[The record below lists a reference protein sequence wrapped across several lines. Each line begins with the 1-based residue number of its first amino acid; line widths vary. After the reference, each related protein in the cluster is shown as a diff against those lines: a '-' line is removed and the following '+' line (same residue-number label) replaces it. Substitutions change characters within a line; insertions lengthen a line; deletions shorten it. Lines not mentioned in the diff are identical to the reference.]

1 MHSRSRG
8 VPRRSLTIER
18 LEERWL
24 LSAEP
29 FDSSLLGTSPLED
42 QSSLAFAQL
51 GEGDVSEA
59 PPFPLAETFKLHSN
73 PGATKVV
80 YLDFDGH
87 TTTGTAWNTLWKLPT
102 INTPAYSIE
111 GGAAFSNRE
120 LEQIQIIWERVKED
134 FLPFDVDIT
143 TEDPGVD
150 ALRKAGAGDTKW
162 GVRVVIGADQA
173 NTGAGGIAYIG
184 SFNWDS
190 DTPTFVFNT
199 GLVGVAEAASHEVGH
214 TLGLAHDGLKSPR
227 TEYYQ
232 GHGAGATSWAPI
244 MGVGYYVN
252 LVQWSKGEY
261 ANASQTQ
268 DDLAIITTQN
278 GFGYR
283 TDDHSGTTAGATP
296 LGGSGTIIAGEG
308 IIERNTDLDYFVFS
322 AGAGQVVINVD
333 PFYRSPNLDILAKL
347 YDSAGVVVAMSN
359 PVTSLKATITATLEA
374 GTYYLS
380 VDGTGKPAA
389 GKDLGYSDYGSLGYY
404 SISGTRADPNLGG
417 LHGLKWNDRNGDGVK
432 DADEPGLAGWTIFV
446 DADGDGVLDD
456 GEKKATT
463 DANGNYSIENL
474 LPGDFVV
481 TEVAMP
487 GWARTFPAA
496 PGTYSVTLAMGEQAF
511 DLDFGSRA
519 GSIRG
524 RKWYDRDLDGVQD
537 DDEPGLAGWTIY
549 LDANDNGN
557 LDDGETSTTTDA
569 DGNYAFLDVLAGP
582 YTVAEVLK
590 PVWVQTFPAAPGKY
604 SFTLE
609 VAEQRSGVD
618 FGNSIGSIGGVVWN
632 DRDGDGVQDP
642 DEPGLEN
649 WQVYLDSNGNGEFDN
664 GPITVAATNAPQ
676 LIADLTT
683 ITSELTVSGL
693 RSIDDLDVLLSIE
706 HTYDSDLDVFL
717 ISPKGTRVELF
728 TDVGAN
734 GDNFINTHL
743 NDEAAI
749 AITAGVAPFTGSY
762 RPEGLL
768 SLFDGEDPNGVWK
781 LEITDDNVSD
791 AGMLIGWSVIV
802 TSHEPFTSTLDDGS
816 YEFPSLEA
824 GEYTVAAIPPAS
836 WAPTVPA
843 SPARHSMTLTPGLS
857 IVDANFGYRRA
868 SISGQK
874 WNDKNGN
881 GAKDVG
887 EPGLPGWV
895 VFLDDNGNGVFDDGA
910 QVKSAGGLPKQI
922 PDLGTLLSTMNVTG
936 LKTIEDVD
944 VTLSIDH
951 TYLADLDVYLIGPS
965 GTRVELFL
973 DIGGAGQNIQNL
985 TLDDAA
991 AVSILATPGPFTGS
1005 YRPAGLLADFN
1016 GQNPNGVWT
1025 LEVTDDAGNDV
1036 GVLKSWSLSIRSHE
1050 TFVTTD
1056 AAGNFAFFDLPPGS
1070 YAVREVA
1077 QPNWQQTYPL
1087 APDYYAFAVGS
1098 GQQASN
1104 MNFGARVTSL
1114 LGDYDRDDDV
1124 DGADFLLWQ
1133 RKLGSPA
1140 TPSGSGADG
1149 NANGAVESGDLAVWR
1164 ENFGS
1169 SLAPVAANAV
1179 AGRLAELAPEA
1190 ADSAFAQLDAAALM
1204 GPLAY
1209 AQAAPASVSAR
1220 PVYRPSLVQ
1229 PLGRSTAAAAIL
1241 VGPAGG
1247 NGQTATAIHSPSNG
1261 ASADDQAIDAA
1272 LTSAFGGAFA

>member
-1 MHSRSRG
+1 
-8 VPRRSLTIER
+8 LAIER
-18 LEERWL
+18 LEERRL

-29 FDSSLLGTSPLED
+29 LDPPLIGTTPLED
-42 QSSLAFAQL
+42 ASSVAFVQIEA
-51 GEGDVSEA
+51 GGASEA

-102 INTPAYSIE
+102 INTPAYSTE
-111 GGAAFSNRE
+111 GGAAFSSRE
-120 LEQIQIIWERVKED
+120 LEQIQNIWERVKED

-150 ALRKAGAGDTKW
+150 ALRKVGAGDTKW

-173 NTGAGGIAYIG
+173 STGAGGIAYIG

-190 DTPTFVFNT
+190 DTPCFVFNE

-214 TLGLAHDGLKSPR
+214 TLGLGHDGLKSPK
-227 TEYYQ
+227 TEYYE
-232 GHGAGATSWAPI
+232 GHGTGATSWAPI

-261 ANASQTQ
+261 ASASQTQ
-268 DDLAIITTQN
+268 DDLAIITSQN
-278 GFGYR
+278 GFSYR
-283 TDDHSGTTAGATP
+283 TDDHSNASAGATA
-296 LGGSGTIIAGEG
+296 LSGAGTTFAGEG
-308 IIERNTDLDYFVFS
+308 IIERNTDLDYFVFTS
-322 AGAGQVVINVD
+322 GAGAATINIE

-347 YDSAGVVVAMSN
+347 YDSSGAVVAMSN
-359 PVTSLKATITATLEA
+359 PASSLKATISATLEA

-380 VDGTGKPAA
+380 IDGTGKTPV
-389 GKDLGYSDYGSLGYY
+389 GSDLGYSDYGSLGYY

-417 LHGLKWNDRNGDGVK
+417 LHGLKWNDRNGDGVR

-446 DADGDGVLDD
+446 DADGDGALDD

-463 DANGNYSIENL
+463 DANGNYSIDNL

-481 TEVAMP
+481 TEVQKP
-487 GWARTFPAA
+487 GWAQTFPAA

-511 DLDFGSRA
+511 DLNFGSRA

-524 RKWYDRDLDGVQD
+524 RKWYDRDLDGVKG
-537 DDEPGLAGWTIY
+537 DDEPGLADWTIY
-549 LDANDNGN
+549 LDANDNGS
-557 LDDGETSTTTDA
+557 LDAGETSTTTDA
-569 DGNYAFLDVLAGP
+569 EGNYAFLDVLAGP
-582 YTVAEVLK
+582 YTVAEVHQ
-590 PVWVQTFPAAPGKY
+590 PIWVQTFPAAPGKY

-609 VAEQRSGVD
+609 LAEQRSGVD

-632 DRDGDGVQDP
+632 DRDGDGVQSL

-649 WQVYLDSNGNGEFDN
+649 WQVYLDSNGNGAFDN

-676 LIADLTT
+676 LIADLTKL
-683 ITSELTVSGL
+683 TSELTVSGL
-693 RSIDDLDVLLSIE
+693 QSIDDLDILLSIE
-706 HTYDSDLDVFL
+706 HSYDSDLDIFL
-717 ISPKGTRVELF
+717 ISPQGTRVELF

-734 GDNFINTHL
+734 GDNFLNTRL
-743 NDEAAI
+743 DDEAAM
-749 AITAGVAPFTGSY
+749 AITAGLAPFTGSY
-762 RPEGLL
+762 RPEALL

-802 TSHEPFTSTLDDGS
+802 TSHEPFTSTLEDGS

-824 GEYTVAAIPPAS
+824 GEYTVAAIPQAS

-843 SPARHSMTLTPGLS
+843 SPAKHSMTLTPGLS
-857 IVDANFGYRRA
+857 VVDANFGNRRA

-881 GAKDVG
+881 GIKDLG

-895 VFLDDNGNGVFDDGA
+895 VFLDDNGNGAFDDGA
-910 QVKSAGGLPKQI
+910 QVKSAGSLPKPI
-922 PDLGTLLSTMNVTG
+922 PDLGTTLSTLNVAG

-951 TYLADLDVYLIGPS
+951 TYLADLDVVLIGPS
-965 GTRVELFL
+965 GTRVELFI
-973 DIGGAGQNIQNL
+973 DIGGSGQNIQNL

-1005 YRPAGLLADFN
+1005 YRPSGLLADFD
-1016 GQNPNGVWT
+1016 GQNPNGLWT

-1050 TFVTTD
+1050 TFVTTGAEGD
-1056 AAGNFAFFDLPPGS
+1056 FAFFDLPPGA

-1077 QPNWQQTYPL
+1077 QQNWQQTYPL
-1087 APDYYAFAVGS
+1087 APGYYAFAVGS

-1114 LGDYDRDDDV
+1114 TGDYDSDADV
-1124 DGADFLLWQ
+1124 DGSDFLLWQ
-1133 RKLGSPA
+1133 RQLGSPA
-1140 TPSGSGADG
+1140 SPSGSGADG

-1164 ENFGS
+1164 ENFGG
-1169 SLAPVAANAV
+1169 SLAPIAANAV
-1179 AGRLAELAPEA
+1179 AGGSGETAGKV

-1209 AQAAPASVSAR
+1209 TQPGPASPSVR
-1220 PVYRPSLVQ
+1220 PVYRPSFVQ
-1229 PLGRSTAAAAIL
+1229 PLGGSTAAAAL
-1241 VGPAGG
+1241 FVGPMDGDG
-1247 NGQTATAIHSPSNG
+1247 KTASPHQSPSNETN
-1261 ASADDQAIDAA
+1261 ASDRAIDAA
-1272 LTSAFGGAFA
+1272 LTSAFGDAFAV